1 MKRVIFIVIVSTIAV
16 FGLQGL
22 WMKSMYQAYTH
33 QTMERIETAM
43 RLSIGKEISYRKK
56 EQPFKD
62 PKNPKVFYKSAE
74 MMTPEEKNSLKGD
87 TLSLKKIKEKNV
99 GSNMYDV
106 ILQISQDRL
115 IEKKRYI
122 QPHTLDSLF
131 QAELQKEKIETDYC
145 ILIYNQD
152 TTVVGQTGTLD
163 STFEEASSTR
173 LFPIGTKG
181 LQFVQAKADIGLS
194 AFLRLMLH
202 ILIASVGMVIVI
214 LGCVVYLMIV
224 VRKKNILFKQREANL
239 NGTVHDLKA
248 PLNGVITLLG
258 FLRNKQTD
266 PSARTL
272 MEGTIRQAQSMVSD
286 IESLLVTARRDR
298 QHLHLQK
305 KETDLVQLVK
315 QAQESLSAT
324 YTGKPHSICIENGQT
339 PVMLEVDA
347 LYITNVLRNLI
358 ENALKYSDDGVEI
371 RIRISQDK
379 IHTCLEVEDNG
390 WGIERK
396 YHRKIFEQ
404 YFQVPNDKEVRRRG
418 YGIGL
423 AFTYYIMEA
432 HGGSIRVKSEP
443 GKGST
448 FSCIFPMK

>member
-1 MKRVIFIVIVSTIAV
+1 MKKVIAIVIVSTIAV

-33 QTMERIETAM
+33 QTIETMESA
-43 RLSIGKEISYRKK
+43 LGTSIGKEISYRGKK
-56 EQPFKD
+56 QPFKD
-62 PKNPKVFYKSAE
+62 PKNPTFVYKRAKD
-74 MMTPEEKNSLKGD
+74 MTPEERSTLKGD
-87 TLSLKKIKEKNV
+87 TLNYDELREKNI
-99 GSNMYDV
+99 GSNMYD
-106 ILQISQDRL
+106 ILLQISQDKL
-115 IEKKRYI
+115 IEKKNYI
-122 QPHTLDSLF
+122 QLHTLDSLF
-131 QAELQKEKIETDYC
+131 QAELQKAKIEARYRL
-145 ILIYNQD
+145 LIFDKD
-152 TTVVGQTGTLD
+152 TTVTEQTGTLA
-163 STFEEASSTR
+163 ECAEATDSTR

-181 LQFVQAKADIGLS
+181 LQFVQVKVDIGLS
-194 AFLRLMLH
+194 AFLRQMLY
-202 ILIASVGMVIVI
+202 ILIASVGMVVVI

-224 VRKKNILFKQREANL
+224 IRKKNILFKQREANL

-272 MEGTIRQAQSMVSD
+272 MDGTIRQAQCMVSD

-298 QHLHLQK
+298 QQLHLQK

-315 QAQESLSAT
+315 LAKESLSAT
-324 YTGKPHSICIENGQT
+324 YTGKPHLICIENEQI

-371 RIRISQDK
+371 RIRIRQDK

>member
-1 MKRVIFIVIVSTIAV
+1 MKRVIVIVIVSTIAV

-33 QTMERIETAM
+33 QTIETMESA
-43 RLSIGKEISYRKK
+43 LGTSIGKEISYREKK
-56 EQPFKD
+56 QPFKD
-62 PKNPKVFYKSAE
+62 PKNPTFVYKHAKD
-74 MMTPEEKNSLKGD
+74 MTPEERSSLKGD
-87 TLSLKKIKEKNV
+87 TLNFDELREKNV
-99 GSNMYDV
+99 GTNMYDV
-106 ILQISQDRL
+106 LLQISQDKL
-115 IEKKRYI
+115 IEKGNYI
-122 QPHTLDSLF
+122 GLHTLDSLF
-131 QAELQKEKIETDYC
+131 QAELQKAKIETRYR
-145 ILIYNQD
+145 LMIYDKD
-152 TTVVGQTGTLD
+152 TIVTEQTGTLTESSD
-163 STFEEASSTR
+163 KTNSTR

-181 LQFVQAKADIGLS
+181 LQFVQAKADVSLS
-194 AFLRLMLH
+194 AFLRQMLYILM
-202 ILIASVGMVIVI
+202 ASVVMVLVI

-224 VRKKNILFKQREANL
+224 IRKKNILFKQREANL

-266 PSARTL
+266 PSTRTL
-272 MEGTIRQAQSMVSD
+272 MEGTIRQAQCMVSD

-298 QHLHLQK
+298 QQLHLQK
-305 KETDLVQLVK
+305 KETDLVQLVM
-315 QAQESLSAT
+315 QAKESLSAT
-324 YTGKPHSICIENGQT
+324 YTGKPHRILMEDGQT
-339 PVMLEVDA
+339 PVRLEVDA

-371 RIRISQDK
+371 RIRIRQDK
-379 IHTCLEVEDNG
+379 MHTCLEVEDNG

-432 HGGSIRVKSEP
+432 HGGTIRVKSEP

-448 FSCIFPMK
+448 FTCVFPNP

>member
-1 MKRVIFIVIVSTIAV
+1 MKKVIAIVIVSTIAV
-16 FGLQGL
+16 FSLQGL
-22 WMKSMYQAYTH
+22 WMRSMYRSFTSQTIE
-33 QTMERIETAM
+33 TMESALEC
-43 RLSIGKEISYRKK
+43 SIGKEIAYREKK
-56 EQPFKD
+56 QPFKD
-62 PKNPKVFYKSAE
+62 PKNPTFVYKRAKD
-74 MMTPEEKNSLKGD
+74 MTPEERSSLKGD
-87 TLSLKKIKEKNV
+87 TLNYDELREKNI

-106 ILQISQDRL
+106 LLQIIQDKL
-115 IEKKRYI
+115 IKKKNYL
-122 QPHTLDSLF
+122 QLHTLDSLF
-131 QAELQKEKIETDYC
+131 QAELQRNKVKARYSL
-145 ILIYNQD
+145 LIYNKD
-152 TTVVGQTGTLD
+152 TTVTDRTGTLKD
-163 STFEEASSTR
+163 LTQATSSTR
-173 LFPIGTKG
+173 LFPIGTRG
-181 LQFVQAKADIGLS
+181 LQFVQAKADVSLS

-266 PSARTL
+266 TSTRTL
-272 MEGTIRQAQSMVSD
+272 MEGTIRQAQCMVSD

-358 ENALKYSDDGVEI
+358 ENALKYSNDGVEI
-371 RIRISQDK
+371 HIRIRQDK

-404 YFQVPNDKEVRRRG
+404 YFQVPNDKKIRRRG